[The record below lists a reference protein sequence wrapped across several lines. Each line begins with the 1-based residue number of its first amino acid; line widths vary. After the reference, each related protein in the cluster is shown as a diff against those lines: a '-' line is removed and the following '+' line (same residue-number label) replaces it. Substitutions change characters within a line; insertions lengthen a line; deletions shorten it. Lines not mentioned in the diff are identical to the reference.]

1 VAGLR
6 IAHCLNVAVGT
17 VEDADDAVVG
27 DRWPSFNPQ
36 SRYLEFIVFE
46 S

>member
-1 VAGLR
+1 VP
-6 IAHCLNVAVGT
+6 VGT

-36 SRYLEFIVFE
+36 SEHLEFIAFE